1 METRVDSLAAL
12 VQCAIMRP
20 TDSVDS
26 LASDSSQTTAVHS
39 QSQLH
44 AYSINMIIVLKCTA
58 TTSVAKRK
66 IRGGE
71 CGPYRYYLYV
81 HN

>member
-1 METRVDSLAAL
+1 MLTTFSTDSDDDDDDDVSVYVLISERLSAMETRVDSLAAL

-39 QSQLH
+39 QCYVRHYRLH
-44 AYSINMIIVLKCTA
+44 
-58 TTSVAKRK
+58 
-66 IRGGE
+66 
-71 CGPYRYYLYV
+71 
-81 HN
+81 